1 MNARS
6 ITRVSTLRSAGARVE
21 VRPPPLRLRRDD
33 LVAVDPKLGASQAK
47 TAACLARLPARPPDD
62 SGAALTREE
71 KRILARDAAVLSALA
86 IAALALVLLIF
97 ERAYA

>member
-6 ITRVSTLRSAGARVE
+6 IIRVRTPWSAAAQSTRAE
-21 VRPPPLRLRRDD
+21 
-33 LVAVDPKLGASQAK
+33 
-47 TAACLARLPARPPDD
+47 CLAWLPARPPDD

-86 IAALALVLLIF
+86 IAALTLVLLIL

>member
-6 ITRVSTLRSAGARVE
+6 ITRVRTLWSAGAQVG

-33 LVAVDPKLGASQAK
+33 LVAVDPKLGAAQTK
-47 TAACLARLPARPPDD
+47 PAEC
-62 SGAALTREE
+62 GAALTREE

-86 IAALALVLLIF
+86 MAALALVLLIL